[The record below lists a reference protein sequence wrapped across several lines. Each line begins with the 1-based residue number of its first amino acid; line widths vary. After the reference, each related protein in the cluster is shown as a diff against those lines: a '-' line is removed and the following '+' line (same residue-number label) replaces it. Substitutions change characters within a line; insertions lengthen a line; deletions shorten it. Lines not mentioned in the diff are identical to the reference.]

1 MSGTQ
6 DRMDKVPSFM
16 KLSAD
21 QVAQE
26 GIDGMFKNKE
36 IVIPGNLN
44 RFLISVLR
52 FFPTGAIKWIGN
64 KIAGGRYK

>member
-1 MSGTQ
+1 
-6 DRMDKVPSFM
+6 
-16 KLSAD
+16 
-21 QVAQE
+21 
-26 GIDGMFKNKE
+26 MFKNKE